1 MEENN
6 ERLDQQIGG
15 AWEETEPETTGEDL
29 GEAGENGGDPSQSGE
44 AGQLP
49 PEGGA
54 SPRGDEGQGETP
66 AQPEQPEKAA
76 EPGAETFTLKHLD
89 EVRQVGKEEVVS
101 LAQKGLDYDRIRTER
116 DELRQYRQEADPAL
130 ALVKGYAEKNAMT
143 VGEYIDYCRRQELVA
158 QGVNEPTAR
167 AQVEL
172 EKRQARMEA
181 QTRAEAEAQRRQE
194 AILQQ
199 ARERQESR
207 KRDMTA
213 FLEAFPGVKG
223 EDVPR
228 EVWAKVAAGESLVT
242 AYTMYQNQQ
251 LQLQLAAQRQ
261 NRENAARTP
270 GSMSTQGEKAG
281 KTLGDLW
288 DEVGE

>member
-6 ERLDQQIGG
+6 ESLDQQIGG
-15 AWEETEPETTGEDL
+15 AWEETEPETTGEEIVQAQE
-29 GEAGENGGDPSQSGE
+29 EAPEGREPEEGGTETADRAVSE
-44 AGQLP
+44 TTP
-49 PEGGA
+49 PEG
-54 SPRGDEGQGETP
+54 EL
-66 AQPEQPEKAA
+66 PEKTEA
-76 EPGAETFTLKHLD
+76 EKPGEETFTLKHLD
-89 EVRQVGKEEVVS
+89 ETRQVGKEEVVS

-143 VGEYIDYCRRQELVA
+143 VEEYVDYCRRQELVA

-181 QTRAEAEAQRRQE
+181 QTRAETEAQRRQE

-199 ARERQESR
+199 ARERQEAR
-207 KRDMTA
+207 KKDMTA

-242 AYTMYQNQQ
+242 AYTMYQNRQ

-261 NRENAARTP
+261 NRENAARTT